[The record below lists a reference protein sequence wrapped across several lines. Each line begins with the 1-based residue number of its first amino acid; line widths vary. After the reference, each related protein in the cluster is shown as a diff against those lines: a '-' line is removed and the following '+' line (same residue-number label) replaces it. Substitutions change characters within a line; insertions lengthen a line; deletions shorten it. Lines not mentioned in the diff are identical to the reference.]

1 MIRIGSEIEN
11 VLCDKLSGKID
22 TTKEYDS
29 KLLIDSFR
37 NDPKFNF
44 VDLVGWLFGGGDWS
58 GKVETEKYVTEKINI
73 FISENPSPN
82 DENFKIMNCAS
93 ENCKVKFVENYFCNV
108 SIEDKELY
116 KQRMLDVFYS

>member
-44 VDLVGWLFGGGDWS
+44 VDSVVAIGLARLKLKSMLRKKLIFL
-58 GKVETEKYVTEKINI
+58 YLKIHH
-73 FISENPSPN
+73 PMM
-82 DENFKIMNCAS
+82 KIL
-93 ENCKVKFVENYFCNV
+93 K
-108 SIEDKELY
+108 
-116 KQRMLDVFYS
+116 